1 MPSTRYQKINTHHYR
16 HIWVVGDIHGEYQ
29 LLQSRLYQLS
39 FCPETDLL
47 ISVGDNIDRGPE
59 SLNVL
64 RLLNQPW
71 FISVKGNHEAM
82 ALDAFATGD
91 GNMWLA
97 SGGDWFFDLNDSE
110 QKEATDLLL
119 KFHHLPHIIEITN
132 DNIKYVIAHADYPG
146 SEYLFGKEIAESE
159 LLWPVDR
166 VQKSLNGELQQI
178 NGADYFIFGHMMFD
192 NIQTFANQIYID
204 TGTPKSGRLSFYKIK

>member
-1 MPSTRYQKINTHHYR
+1 MVNISYYNPAYINS
-16 HIWVVGDIHGEYQ
+16 
-29 LLQSRLYQLS
+29 L
-39 FCPETDLL
+39 FFPETDLL

-59 SLNVL
+59 SLDVL

-110 QKEATDLLL
+110 QKGKYRSLA
-119 KFHHLPHIIEITN
+119 EIPSPST
-132 DNIKYVIAHADYPG
+132 YY
-146 SEYLFGKEIAESE
+146 
-159 LLWPVDR
+159 
-166 VQKSLNGELQQI
+166 
-178 NGADYFIFGHMMFD
+178 
-192 NIQTFANQIYID
+192 
-204 TGTPKSGRLSFYKIK
+204 

>member
-1 MPSTRYQKINTHHYR
+1 MPSTRYQKINAHHYR

-29 LLQSRLYQLS
+29 LLQSRLHQLS

-59 SLNVL
+59 SLDVL

-91 GNMWLA
+91 GNVWLA

-166 VQKSLNGELQQI
+166 VQKSLNGELQ
-178 NGADYFIFGHMMFD
+178 
-192 NIQTFANQIYID
+192 
-204 TGTPKSGRLSFYKIK
+204 

>member
-1 MPSTRYQKINTHHYR
+1 MPSTRYQKIDAYNYH
-16 HIWVVGDIHGEYQ
+16 HIWGVGDIHGNYQ
-29 LLQSRLYQLS
+29 LLQSRLHQLP

-47 ISVGDNIDRGPE
+47 ISVGDNIDRGAE

-71 FISVKGNHEAM
+71 FTSVKGNHEAM

-97 SGGDWFFDLNDSE
+97 SGGDWFFGLSNPE
-110 QKEATDLLL
+110 QKEAIDLLL
-119 KFHHLPHIIEITN
+119 RFRQLPHIIEIN
-132 DNIKYVIAHADYPG
+132 DEKIKYVIVHADYPDNK
-146 SEYLFGKEIAESE
+146 YQFGKELAEKE

-166 VQKSLNGELQQI
+166 IQNSLKGNI
-178 NGADYFIFGHMMFD
+178 NKIEGADYFIFGHMMIN
-192 NIQTFANQIYID
+192 NIQIFSNQIYID
-204 TGTPKSGRLSFYKIK
+204 TGSPESRRLSFYKIK

>member
-1 MPSTRYQKINTHHYR
+1 MPSTRYQKINAHHYR
-16 HIWVVGDIHGEYQ
+16 HIWAVGDIHGDYQ
-29 LLQSRLYQLS
+29 LLQSRLHQLS

-82 ALDAFATGD
+82 ALEAFETGD

-97 SGGDWFFDLNDSE
+97 SGGDWFS
-110 QKEATDLLL
+110 
-119 KFHHLPHIIEITN
+119 I
-132 DNIKYVIAHADYPG
+132 
-146 SEYLFGKEIAESE
+146 
-159 LLWPVDR
+159 
-166 VQKSLNGELQQI
+166 
-178 NGADYFIFGHMMFD
+178 
-192 NIQTFANQIYID
+192 
-204 TGTPKSGRLSFYKIK
+204 